1 MDSQAVLVLGNHANK
16 DLVDV
21 LSSIGFTPQVWG
33 SMQHSL
39 DKLRHEKFAA
49 ILVDL
54 KFTHADVLEF
64 ILNVRDIDKKVPVV
78 VIGPVEDER
87 IDRKIVKQAHTRVLT
102 EIENRDRFVEKLAR
116 ALNRSENEGD

>member
-1 MDSQAVLVLGNHANK
+1 MNSQAVLVLGNHANK
-16 DLVDV
+16 DLVNV
-21 LSSIGFTPQVWG
+21 LSNIGFAPQVWG

-78 VIGPVEDER
+78 VIGTVEDER

-102 EIENRDRFVEKLAR
+102 EVENRDRFVEKLAR
-116 ALNRSENEGD
+116 ALNRSEDEGD

>member
-1 MDSQAVLVLGNHANK
+1 MNSQTVLVLGNHAHR
-16 DLVDV
+16 DLVEV
-21 LSSIGFTPQVWG
+21 LSGLGFASQVWG
-33 SMQHSL
+33 SMQHCL
-39 DKLRHEKFAA
+39 DKLRHQKFAA
-49 ILVDL
+49 ILVDHR
-54 KFTHADVLEF
+54 FTQADVLEF

-78 VIGPVEDER
+78 VIGTVDDER